1 MFKRLNA
8 NYMALLFLI
17 DIVIVQLS
25 LEVAMALR
33 YDIPIWQP
41 FQPWP
46 QIEVQELR
54 LSLHLAFGLLGVLFL
69 VANSVYNG
77 RKVIR
82 WIEEFQRVVVAS
94 TLVSLTLTGLLY
106 LINLDLPRLGF
117 LYFFL
122 ISTPLLVGYRW
133 VLRVWHLVNRDH
145 PNIETRVL
153 IVGADKRGAEVANEF
168 RRQRWSGIR
177 ILGFMDNNPE
187 RQEGTIADL
196 PVLGPVSDTP
206 AVVAQH
212 DVDEVIIALP
222 LHEHEQLVNLVAQL
236 YEQPVRVRVVPDL
249 FDLAFHSATIESLG
263 GVLFIG
269 LRDSAIDGVQRL
281 LKRLMDIAFSAL
293 LLALTSPVFL
303 LTALAIKLEDRGP
316 VFYKSQRVGENGR
329 LFTMWKFRSM
339 VANADQLVDKV
350 IKNDRHGNLIHKAP
364 TDPRV
369 TRVGQ
374 FIRRTSIDELPQLIN
389 VLRGDMS
396 LVGPR
401 PELPWMVARYQP
413 WQRKRFAVPQGIT
426 GWWQINGRSDAPM
439 HLHTEH
445 DLYYIQNY
453 SIWLDIQIL
462 WRTIGVIVSGRGA
475 Y

>member
-17 DIVIVQLS
+17 DVVIVQLS
-25 LEVAMALR
+25 LEMAMALR
-33 YDIPIWQP
+33 YDLPIWQP

-54 LSLHLAFGLLGVLFL
+54 LTLHLAFGLLGVIFL

-94 TLVSLTLTGLLY
+94 TLVSLTLTGILY
-106 LINLDLPRLGF
+106 LINLNLPRLGF

-122 ISTPLLVGYRW
+122 ISTSMLVGYRW
-133 VLRVWHLVNRDH
+133 VLRVWHIVNRAH
-145 PNIETRVL
+145 PNVETRVL

-177 ILGFMDNNPE
+177 VLGFMDNNPDN
-187 RQEGTIADL
+187 QASDFPDL
-196 PVLGPVSDTP
+196 PVLGPIADTP
-206 AVVAQH
+206 SVVSQY

-281 LKRLMDIAFSAL
+281 LKRLMDIALSVVL
-293 LLALTSPVFL
+293 LTLTSPVFL
-303 LTALAIKLEDRGP
+303 LTALAIKLEDGGHI
-316 VFYKSQRVGENGR
+316 FYKSQRVGENGR

-339 VANADQLVDKV
+339 VENADKLVDKV
-350 IKNDRHGNLIHKAP
+350 IKNDRNGNLIHKVAA
-364 TDPRV
+364 DPRV

-374 FIRRTSIDELPQLIN
+374 IIRRTSIDELPQLIN

-413 WQRKRFAVPQGIT
+413 WQRKRFAVPQGMT

-453 SIWLDIQIL
+453 SIWLDLQIL
-462 WRTIGVIVSGRGA
+462 WKTIGVIFTGKGA

>member
-17 DIVIVQLS
+17 DVVIVQLS
-25 LEVAMALR
+25 LEMAMALR
-33 YDIPIWQP
+33 YDLPIWQP

-54 LSLHLAFGLLGVLFL
+54 LTLHVAFGLLGVIFL

-106 LINLDLPRLGF
+106 LINLNLPRLGF

-122 ISTPLLVGYRW
+122 ISTSVLVGYRW
-133 VLRVWHLVNRDH
+133 VLRVWHIVNRAH
-145 PNIETRVL
+145 PNVETRVL

-177 ILGFMDNNPE
+177 VLGFMDNNPDN
-187 RQEGTIADL
+187 QADAFPDL
-196 PVLGPVSDTP
+196 PVLGPIADTP
-206 AVVAQH
+206 AVVSQY

-281 LKRLMDIAFSAL
+281 LKRLMDIALSVVL
-293 LLALTSPVFL
+293 LTLTSPVFL
-303 LTALAIKLEDRGP
+303 LTALAIKLEDGGHI
-316 VFYKSQRVGENGR
+316 FYKSQRVGENGR

-339 VANADQLVDKV
+339 VENADKLVDKV
-350 IKNDRHGNLIHKAP
+350 IKNDRNGNLIHKAAA
-364 TDPRV
+364 DPRV

-374 FIRRTSIDELPQLIN
+374 IIRRTSIDELPQLIN

-413 WQRKRFAVPQGIT
+413 WQRKRFAVPQGMT

-453 SIWLDIQIL
+453 SIWLDLQIL
-462 WRTIGVIVSGRGA
+462 WKTIGVIFTGKGA

>member
-1 MFKRLNA
+1 

-17 DIVIVQLS
+17 DVVIVQLS

-46 QIEVQELR
+46 QVEVQEVR
-54 LSLHLAFGLLGVLFL
+54 LTLHVAFGLLGVIFL

-82 WIEEFQRVVVAS
+82 WFEEFQRVVVAS
-94 TLVSLTLTGLLY
+94 TLVSLTLTGFLY
-106 LINLDLPRLGF
+106 LINLDLPRGGF
-117 LYFFL
+117 LNFFL
-122 ISTPLLVGYRW
+122 ISTALLVGYRW
-133 VLRVWHLVNRDH
+133 VLRVWHIVNRDH
-145 PNIETRVL
+145 PDVETRVL

-177 ILGFMDNNPE
+177 VLGFMDNNLD
-187 RQEGTIADL
+187 RQEGTIPDL
-196 PVLGPVSDTP
+196 PVLGSIADTP
-206 AVVAQH
+206 AVVSQYE
-212 DVDEVIIALP
+212 VDEVIIALP

-281 LKRLMDIAFSAL
+281 LKRLMDIALSAL
-293 LLALTSPVFL
+293 LLTLTAPVFL
-303 LTALAIKLEDRGP
+303 VTAIAIKLEDGGHI
-316 VFYKSQRVGENGR
+316 FYKSQRVGENGR

-339 VANADQLVDKV
+339 VEDAEKLVDRV
-350 IKNDRHGNLIHKAP
+350 IKNDRNGNLVHKAP

-374 FIRRTSIDELPQLIN
+374 IIRRTSIDELPQLIN

-413 WQRKRFAVPQGIT
+413 WQRKRFAVPQGMT

-462 WRTIGVIVSGRGA
+462 WRTIGVIFSGRGA

>member
-17 DIVIVQLS
+17 DVVIVQLS
-25 LEVAMALR
+25 LEMAMALR
-33 YDIPIWQP
+33 YDLPIWQP

-54 LSLHLAFGLLGVLFL
+54 LTLHLAFGLLGVIFL

-106 LINLDLPRLGF
+106 LINLNLPRLGF

-122 ISTPLLVGYRW
+122 ISTSMLVGYRW
-133 VLRVWHLVNRDH
+133 VLRVWHIVNRAH
-145 PNIETRVL
+145 PNVETRVL

-177 ILGFMDNNPE
+177 VLGFMDNNPDN
-187 RQEGTIADL
+187 QADAFPDL
-196 PVLGPVSDTP
+196 PVLGPIADTP
-206 AVVAQH
+206 AVVSQY

-281 LKRLMDIAFSAL
+281 LKRLMDIALSVVL
-293 LLALTSPVFL
+293 LTLTSPVFL
-303 LTALAIKLEDRGP
+303 LTALAIKLEDGGHI
-316 VFYKSQRVGENGR
+316 FYKSQRVGENGR

-339 VANADQLVDKV
+339 VENADKLVDKV
-350 IKNDRHGNLIHKAP
+350 IKNDRNGNLIHKVAA
-364 TDPRV
+364 DPRV

-374 FIRRTSIDELPQLIN
+374 IIRRTSIDELPQLLN

-413 WQRKRFAVPQGIT
+413 WQRKRFAVPQGMT

-453 SIWLDIQIL
+453 SIWLDLQIL
-462 WRTIGVIVSGRGA
+462 WKTIGVIFTGKGA

>member
-17 DIVIVQLS
+17 DVVVVQLS

-33 YDIPIWQP
+33 YGLPVWDP

-46 QIEVQELR
+46 QIEAQESR
-54 LSLHLAFGLLGVLFL
+54 LWLHFAFGAFGVVLLA
-69 VANSVYNG
+69 ANSVYNG

-82 WIEEFQRVVVAS
+82 WIDEFQRVLVAS
-94 TLVSLTLTGLLY
+94 TLISLTLTGLLY
-106 LINLDLPRLGF
+106 LINLDLPRQGF
-117 LYFFL
+117 LFFYI
-122 ISTPLLVGYRW
+122 ISTAALIGYRW
-133 VLRVWHLVNRDH
+133 VLRAWHIVNRDH
-145 PNIETRVL
+145 PNVETRVL
-153 IVGADKRGAEVANEF
+153 IVGANKRAEEVANEF
-168 RRQRWSGIR
+168 RRQRWPGFRVI
-177 ILGFMDNNPE
+177 GFMDNESPSQ
-187 RQEGTIADL
+187 QETVADL
-196 PVLGPVSDTP
+196 PVLGTVSDTP
-206 AVVAQH
+206 GVVAQYN
-212 DVDEVIIALP
+212 VDEVIIALP
-222 LHEHEQLVNLVAQL
+222 LHEHAQLVNLVAQL

-249 FDLAFHSATIESLG
+249 FDLAFHNATIESLG

-281 LKRLMDIAFSAL
+281 LKRLMDIALSL
-293 LLALTSPVFL
+293 LVMLLTLPVFL

-316 VFYKSQRVGENGR
+316 VFYKSKRVGENGR
-329 LFTMWKFRSM
+329 IFTMWKFRSM
-339 VANADQLVDKV
+339 VVNAEALADEVVESDP
-350 IKNDRHGNLIHKAP
+350 NGNLIHKRRR
-364 TDPRV
+364 DPRV

-374 FIRRTSIDELPQLIN
+374 IIRRTSIDELPQLIN

-401 PELPWMVARYQP
+401 PEMPWMVARYQP
-413 WQRKRFAVPQGIT
+413 WQRKRFAVPQGMT

-462 WRTIGVIVSGRGA
+462 WRTIGVILTGRGA